1 MAHPPSE
8 SPRSPGTTQP
18 PESVLELLELL
29 GVAMCEAGEST
40 DRITMILDEVA
51 TSFGT
56 HGVRYFVLPTGVF
69 VRVEAGGATRVDF
82 TPAGNV
88 ALRLDQVDALYRLID
103 DLRHQRTDLEAARAR
118 LDGLRAA
125 KPRFGPLGTI
135 LGTPVLILGLGL
147 MLNPSPDA
155 IPAYLV
161 LGLVVGG
168 LRWWAERVHT
178 LSLVL
183 PVVAAFV
190 VTWVSFGIVAPLL
203 GVPPLDLVIPSL
215 ITFLPGAALT
225 MGTVELSLGAM
236 IAGSSRLV
244 YGLARLLLLS
254 FGITV
259 GVQVAGLPASLP
271 DPGPGLGAWAPWV
284 GVVVIGLGHYLASSV
299 PRRTFGWMLV
309 VLYTAYAVQA
319 VAGALLGSLGGS
331 FLAAAVVLPVAYA
344 IHDRGGG
351 PPVPVTFLPAF
362 WLLVPG
368 ALGLEGVTEM
378 VDANQAAGL
387 GDLVNA
393 FLTIVAIAIGVLVG
407 AGIAERT
414 GRLTATWNGV

>member
-1 MAHPPSE
+1 
-8 SPRSPGTTQP
+8 
-18 PESVLELLELL
+18 LELL

-103 DLRHQRTDLEAARAR
+103 DLRHQRTALEAARAR

-161 LGLVVGG
+161 LGLLVGG

-190 VTWVSFGIVAPLL
+190 VTWVSFGVVAPLL

-284 GVVVIGLGHYLASSV
+284 
-299 PRRTFGWMLV
+299 
-309 VLYTAYAVQA
+309 
-319 VAGALLGSLGGS
+319 
-331 FLAAAVVLPVAYA
+331 
-344 IHDRGGG
+344 
-351 PPVPVTFLPAF
+351 
-362 WLLVPG
+362 
-368 ALGLEGVTEM
+368 
-378 VDANQAAGL
+378 
-387 GDLVNA
+387 
-393 FLTIVAIAIGVLVG
+393 
-407 AGIAERT
+407 
-414 GRLTATWNGV
+414 

>member
-1 MAHPPSE
+1 MAHPPIE
-8 SPRSPGTTQP
+8 SQQDAGTAQP
-18 PESVLELLELL
+18 PEGILELLQLL

-51 TSFGT
+51 TSFGAQ
-56 HGVRYFVLPTGVF
+56 GVRYFVLPTGVF
-69 VRVEAGGATRVDF
+69 VRVEVGATTKVDF

-103 DLRHQRTDLEAARAR
+103 DLRHHRTDLDGARAR
-118 LDGLRAA
+118 LDSLRAA
-125 KPRFGPLGTI
+125 KRRFGAMGTI

-147 MLNPSPDA
+147 MLNPSA
-155 IPAYLV
+155 EAVPAYLA

-168 LRWWAERVHT
+168 LRWWADRVHT

-190 VTWVSFGIVAPLL
+190 VTWVSFRLVAPLL
-203 GVPPLDLVIPSL
+203 GVPPADLVIPSL

-244 YGLARLLLLS
+244 FGLTRLLLLS

-259 GVQVAGLPASLP
+259 GVQVAGLPSAALV
-271 DPGPGLGAWAPWV
+271 PGPALGAWAPWV
-284 GVVVIGLGHYLASSV
+284 GVVVIGVGHYLASSV
-299 PRRTFGWMLV
+299 PRSTFGWMLV

-344 IHDRGGG
+344 IHDRRGG

-368 ALGLEGVTEM
+368 ALGLEGVTEI

-393 FLTIVAIAIGVLVG
+393 FLTIVAIAVGVLVG
-407 AGIAERT
+407 ASVAERT
-414 GRLTATWNGV
+414 GRMTSTWNGV